1 MALGYPGHAK
11 RVLRHPTG
19 FRAIRRALVWKSTW
33 QNAKGLAVQGA
44 PDRPDDALW
53 VNERYGL
60 IYKRVCQEHFSP
72 SAGCGG
78 LVRDIQPISLW
89 KTLV

>member
-60 IYKRVCQEHFSP
+60 FSTVEQFDRTKP
-72 SAGCGG
+72 RG
-78 LVRDIQPISLW
+78 V
-89 KTLV
+89 